1 MSRCFFKIFGDS
13 YWRELKK
20 NSVTTIIHFLQLIL
34 IWVWN
39 INETYVRSSHRRCS
53 VRKGVL
59 RNFVKFTGK
68 HLCQSLFFDKVRGL
82 RQACNFIKKRL
93 AQMFSCK
100 FYEISRNT
108 FSKEH
113 LCWLFLTR
121 KTYKDLMCSERT
133 LIILLHHVPFF
144 NYSYKKREKKKK
156 ARKTKKETYLN
167 KQEKF
172 CEWK

>member
-1 MSRCFFKIFGDS
+1 MFCK
-13 YWRELKK
+13 
-20 NSVTTIIHFLQLIL
+20 
-34 IWVWN
+34 
-39 INETYVRSSHRRCS
+39 
-53 VRKGVL
+53 KGVFE
-59 RNFVKFTGK
+59 NFVKFTGK

-100 FYEISRNT
+100 FYEIFRNT

-144 NYSYKKREKKKK
+144 NYSYKKREKKKRPEK
-156 ARKTKKETYLN
+156 QKKKLN
-167 KQEKF
+167 WISKKNFVNENKIHKKKLNF
-172 CEWK
+172 AVGINSIGKMFW